1 MSISIYPFTFHDSV
15 CELFFYSFPANLVQQ
30 YTSCDVGH
38 GIEMHSVYSSDE
50 RHISASKSI
59 SFDKNWYF
67 TVVNKR
73 AVPFTGNQYWIKDL
87 LSGKMSKFEFSIE
100 IALVSGMYV

>member
-1 MSISIYPFTFHDSV
+1 MFISIYPFTFHLCV
-15 CELFFYSFPANLVQQ
+15 NLFVSYESRSAIAF
-30 YTSCDVGH
+30 CDVGH

-87 LSGKMSKFEFSIE
+87 LSGKMSK
-100 IALVSGMYV
+100 LRVLN